1 MRDFAPVRLLRELS
15 RRSDADMTRLLLQQ
29 VGVGIQGARLARQ
42 AVCGALPS
50 AVAREE
56 MAAIE
61 HHGDEARE
69 LLVTAVAT
77 SFVTPFDREDVFRVS
92 RSIDDVVD
100 NLRDFVRELDL
111 FHATD
116 DRCAPVI
123 DAVIDGLERLD
134 RALAGVTS
142 AANEVHARTLA
153 AKKACNDIRRA
164 YERQLAELLDGEV
177 TAKMLRSRELLRR
190 LDVVGLRLGEAAD
203 ALADAAMK
211 RAM

>member
-1 MRDFAPVRLLRELS
+1 MRRFAPVKLLRELS
-15 RRSDADMTRLLLQQ
+15 RRSDADMTQLLLEQ

-50 AVAREE
+50 AAAREQ

-111 FHATD
+111 FQAADH
-116 DRCAPVI
+116 RCAPVI
-123 DAVIDGLERLD
+123 DAVIDGLERLE
-134 RALAGVTS
+134 RALAG
-142 AANEVHARTLA
+142 AASNEVHARTLA
-153 AKKACNDIRRA
+153 AKKACNNIRRA
-164 YERQLAELLDGEV
+164 YERQLAELFDGDV
-177 TAKMLRSRELLRR
+177 TADMLRRRELLRR

-203 ALADAAMK
+203 AFADAAMK